1 VFCIVSLFGGD
12 LDLALA
18 AAREGEERG
27 FAELWQ
33 RLQPAVLRY
42 LEAVVGDA
50 AAEVAAETWQEA
62 AREIRG
68 FGGDAA
74 AFRVWLFRVARY
86 RAMERSRK
94 AGRRAARRYGVTG
107 KSAAWQSVDDA
118 GAVTVSGAPADD
130 GGLDGGSGSGAGR
143 GWGSGSGSDPVS
155 GSVDGSDAAAR
166 GGADRIGDNG
176 RTGSGA
182 RAGTPAGPPAT
193 ERALRLVARLPRD
206 ESEAVLL
213 RVVAGLDA
221 AQAAMV
227 LGVRDEAVRTDAAR
241 GLRRLALIVRDAA
254 KAPANSSDSED
265 GRRRAW
271 SIE

>member
-1 VFCIVSLFGGD
+1 VFSIMSPFGGD

-27 FAELWQ
+27 FAELWH

-42 LEAVVGDA
+42 LQAVAGDSA
-50 AAEVAAETWQEA
+50 ADVADQTWQEA

-68 FGGDAA
+68 FAGDAA

-86 RAMERSRK
+86 RALEQARK
-94 AGRRAARRYGVTG
+94 AGRRTAGRYGVTG
-107 KSAAWQSVDDA
+107 RSEAWQSVDDA
-118 GAVTVSGAPADD
+118 ETTTVSGVCADAD
-130 GGLDGGSGSGAGR
+130 GAASGVDPGG
-143 GWGSGSGSDPVS
+143 
-155 GSVDGSDAAAR
+155 
-166 GGADRIGDNG
+166 DRIGDNG

-182 RAGTPAGPPAT
+182 RAGAAAGPPAT
-193 ERALRLVARLPRD
+193 ERALRLVARLPRE

-227 LGVRDEAVRTDAAR
+227 LGVRDEAARTAAAR
-241 GLRRLALIVRDAA
+241 GLRKLALIVRDAA
-254 KAPANSSDSED
+254 KAPADSED